1 MCPQVKSRTCS
12 RSHIYQKV
20 SISFWQIFTMGGW
33 FLGRHLYS
41 CCMKLQKKQ
50 SRPIWTSNIK
60 RMGGVWLEST
70 AQLEFWYR
78 TERPVH
84 SGLAS
89 LFLIAKYMGYQSSWE
104 QNLCSCYLTF
114 VTPPATTWKL
124 LMHQKKD
131 KNQSRDEQWIY
142 KRILN
147 WSCHYFRLAELMI
160 SIISCY
166 SDLCQISLISSSKN

>member
-1 MCPQVKSRTCS
+1 M
-12 RSHIYQKV
+12 V
-20 SISFWQIFTMGGW
+20 SWIASLLMLCETAEETEQT
-33 FLGRHLYS
+33 H
-41 CCMKLQKKQ
+41 MKL
-50 SRPIWTSNIK
+50 TFNIK

-78 TERPVH
+78 TEKLVH

-89 LFLIAKYMGYQSSWE
+89 LFLIAKYMGYQSSQE

-131 KNQSRDEQWIY
+131 TNQNRDEQWIY

-147 WSCHYFRLAELMI
+147 WSCYYFRLAELMI